1 MFCNFSTSTLHWG
14 CFWLFSDSF
23 QKYIFWNTCQQLL
36 LSIFFPF
43 CVPVGIFF
51 LLKVNNGNT
60 RAVCEICSE
69 FTVKTR
75 GDVNL
80 PGVFIDYFEYKVS
93 PFWLWANKCR
103 VEWYSRHENLS
114 FSVIIS
120 TFVMTLYH
128 LTIWSHISPP
138 WVFFTFLKYAT
149 DTKSRNASHI
159 FKRNI

>member
-1 MFCNFSTSTLHWG
+1 MFLALFRQFSEIYFLEHLSTTA
-14 CFWLFSDSF
+14 S
-23 QKYIFWNTCQQLL
+23 KYIFSFLRP
-36 LSIFFPF
+36 SRH
-43 CVPVGIFF
+43 F
-51 LLKVNNGNT
+51 LLVESQQWKHQSSVWNLFRVYSKNT
-60 RAVCEICSE
+60 WWRQLAWS
-69 FTVKTR
+69 FYW
-75 GDVNL
+75 
-80 PGVFIDYFEYKVS
+80 FFEHKVS